1 MDFILLERKKELL
14 THSSNQI
21 IGRWSEL
28 NSQPEV
34 SDLKKGMDFREPRY
48 RREVFLRFYEFHLKY
63 KSHPGA
69 VYFAFPWLADKFKMD
84 METKLWFAF
93 INGCSQN
100 IVTTYIIFQKFPTLK
115 NLKLEQLSSWWENNQ
130 QKFKAGS
137 GWDADRKYFKY
148 GKTGFPNCVASY
160 KENVDKFGSQVDL
173 FNSLSY
179 TNDKSKNFQNTWD
192 YVRTNFMSFGRLSAF
207 SYLEYLRIQ
216 GVNLDCDNL
225 FLEDIDGSRSH
236 RNGLCK
242 VLGRDDLDWW
252 KQDLKYD
259 ATTIEWLKVEGELLL
274 NEAKA
279 RFGHLYEDVS
289 YFTLESTFC
298 CYKSWSR
305 PKRRYPNVYMDM
317 FHDRIKY
324 AESEWDM
331 SLDLFWQMRKECLPE
346 PLRLEDNP
354 KDPGLVPEKQNHY
367 LTTGQVIMMDKEWE
381 CFENDFYGPKGVEHF
396 YTE

>member
-1 MDFILLERKKELL
+1 M

-100 IVTTYIIFQKFPTLK
+100 IVTTYIIFQKFPSLK
-115 NLKLEQLSSWWENNQ
+115 NVKLEQLSSWWGENQ
-130 QKFKAGS
+130 HKFKAGS
-137 GWDADRKYFKY
+137 GWDTDRKYFKY

-192 YVRTNFMSFGRLSAF
+192 YVREYFMSFGRLSAF

-225 FLEDIDGSRSH
+225 FLDDIDGSRSH

-242 VLGRDDLDWW
+242 VLGRDDLDWY
-252 KQDLKYD
+252 KQDLKYEPK
-259 ATTIEWLKVEGELLL
+259 TIEWLKVEGEMLL

-279 RFGHLYEDVS
+279 RFGHLYKDVS

-298 CYKSWSR
+298 CYKSWHR
-305 PKRRYPNVYMDM
+305 KNRRYPNVYMDM

-324 AESEWDM
+324 AEREW
-331 SLDLFWQMRKECLPE
+331 SAKFDLFWKMREECLPKH
-346 PLRLEDNP
+346 LLLEQVEYDVGVVP
-354 KDPGLVPEKQNHY
+354 KKQNHY
-367 LTTGQVIMMDKEWE
+367 LNTGQVIMMNKEWD
-381 CFENDFYGPKGVEHF
+381 CFENDFNNNVGLTIF